1 MSNFKKTV
9 FESLLGKTITKIE
22 GAVEESEE
30 ILFTTETGDVFRMYH
45 EQDCCEDVRVE
56 DVGGD
61 IRDLIG
67 SPILLAEEATNEGKC
82 DYGDTCTWTWYHF
95 ATIKGYVTIRWY
107 GESNGYYSESV
118 DYEWVKKEKNNGPI
132 SIV

>member
-9 FESLLGKTITKIE
+9 FDSLLGKTITKIE
-22 GAVEESEE
+22 GAVKESEE
-30 ILFTTETGDVFRMYH
+30 ILFTTENGDIFRMYH

-67 SPILLAEEATNEGKC
+67 SPILLAEEATNEGTT
-82 DYGDTCTWTWYHF
+82 DYDNTCTWTWYHF
-95 ATIKGYVTIRWY
+95 ATVKGYVTIRWY

-118 DYEWVKKEKNNGPI
+118 NYEWIKKGGYDAC
-132 SIV
+132 

>member
-9 FESLLGKTITKIE
+9 FEPLLGKTVTKIE

-30 ILFTTETGDVFRMYH
+30 ILFTTENGDIFRMYH
-45 EQDCCEDVRVE
+45 EQDCCEDVRIE
-56 DVGGD
+56 DIGGD
-61 IRDLIG
+61 VDDLIG
-67 SPILLAEEATNEGKC
+67 NPILLAEEVTNEGEL
-82 DYGDTCTWTWYHF
+82 DYGNTCTWTWYHF

-118 DYEWVKKEKNNGPI
+118 NCEWVKKKT
-132 SIV
+132 

>member
-9 FESLLGKTITKIE
+9 FDPLLGKTITKIE

-30 ILFTTETGDVFRMYH
+30 ILFTTENGDIFRMYH

-67 SPILLAEEATNEGKC
+67 SPIFLAEEVTNEGEC
-82 DYGDTCTWTWYHF
+82 DYDDTCTWTWYHF

-118 DYEWVKKEKNNGPI
+118 DCEWVKKGETDA
-132 SIV
+132 

>member
-9 FESLLGKTITKIE
+9 FEPLLGKTVTKIE
-22 GAVEESEE
+22 GAAEESEE
-30 ILFTTETGDVFRMYH
+30 ILFITENGDIFRMYH

-56 DVGGD
+56 DIGGD
-61 IRDLIG
+61 INDLIG
-67 SPILLAEEATNEGKC
+67 NPILLAEEVTNEGTT

-118 DYEWVKKEKNNGPI
+118 NCEWVKKGENNE
-132 SIV
+132 SNR

>member
-9 FESLLGKTITKIE
+9 FDPLLGKTITKIE

-30 ILFTTETGDVFRMYH
+30 ILFTTENGDIFRMYH

-67 SPILLAEEATNEGKC
+67 SPILLAEEVTNEGEC
-82 DYGDTCTWTWYHF
+82 DYGDTYTWTWYHF

-118 DYEWVKKEKNNGPI
+118 DCEWVKKGETDA
-132 SIV
+132 